1 MILKSISNK
10 KSPLILPLLAS
21 IPTFIFIF
29 NSIFSSSVVHQISSV
44 ILQILFPAEISD
56 TIFLLSLIFFG
67 YLFYFDLFVISPWLS
82 YIFFKSLNNKTSLP
96 RNFWLMNIFFAIPL
110 LMLFG
115 LLIIFES
122 PIILIDIENPFYKL
136 FYGVLLFLIGIS
148 CATNLFENKKFSIAL
163 ILIFTI
169 IYFYNGFT
177 SSDAKEVGF
186 RFTSYYFH
194 FLFFAEIFLFKQL
207 RDKPYLKRNSLGK

>member
-1 MILKSISNK
+1 MILKTIWNK
-10 KSPLILPLLAS
+10 KSSLILPLLAS